1 MKLLKKVVRRK
12 ADDVNMS
19 KDVGIQEPNDVK
31 INFKLRCIESS
42 DINLRDELE
51 TKLKRVNEDSNRND
65 GEVTKEPNEMVEKI
79 N

>member
-31 INFKLRCIESS
+31 INFKLRCIEPS